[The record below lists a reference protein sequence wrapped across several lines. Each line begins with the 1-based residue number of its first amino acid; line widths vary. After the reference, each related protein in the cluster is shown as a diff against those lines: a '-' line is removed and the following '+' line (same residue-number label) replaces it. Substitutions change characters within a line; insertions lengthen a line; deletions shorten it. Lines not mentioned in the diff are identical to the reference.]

1 MKRPWIVFSAIC
13 SLVMGIVLF
22 CVIFGGYSSL
32 LRSQSRITTVKQMLA
47 EQCTAQVGLA
57 LRLLALPSEEASPE
71 QKTALDQTARK
82 LKSVLVRMAA
92 AKDPLDRE
100 LVEKFEIAQKQITR
114 GINVLVTALKQNQG
128 LAEKDLDVIL
138 REQKEL
144 NTAVIVMVKQY
155 NKEATYFNTRSRQ
168 FPGMFIAKLFSLDH
182 LRFPEIAPP
191 ALIQGET
198 ASAS

>member
-1 MKRPWIVFSAIC
+1 MKHPWIVFSTIC

-32 LRSQSRITTVKQMLA
+32 LRSQSRISTVKQMLT

-57 LRLLALPSEEASPE
+57 LRLADRLEDGAFRD
-71 QKTALDQTARK
+71 QKSALDHAARQ
-82 LKSVLVRMAA
+82 LKSVLLTIAS
-92 AKDPLDRE
+92 AKDPLDPD
-100 LVEKFEIAQKQITR
+100 LVKKFEAAQEKITR
-114 GINVLVTALKQNQG
+114 GIDTLAALLKQENTLQ
-128 LAEKDLDVIL
+128 ENDIESIL

-155 NKEATYFNTRSRQ
+155 NKEADYFNTRSRQ
-168 FPGMFIAKLFSLDH
+168 FPGMFIAKMFSLDH
-182 LRFPEIAPP
+182 LLFPKIRPP
-191 ALIQGET
+191 KLIQGET